1 MVVWHWSPG
10 CMLIFF
16 AKRSTI
22 FVDNK
27 IKEVEQRN
35 HCLALIS
42 SLHVDFLCCHQ
53 FGCQWFSVNQLPVKK
68 CEPGIKLWFE
78 KASAISSPWP
88 PCQPPY
94 HFHIMPPLPCPSPP
108 TPHCQPPRRLPRPVL
123 CTCLLAIT
131 SHITTFTLNFLIRTL
146 GEGARDVY
154 ASKTTFA
161 DRILISCASC
171 AVFPQKRLLA
181 QWVGEISCSTMIEN
195 AFNAHPVHIG
205 AICGA

>member
-94 HFHIMPPLPCPSPP
+94 HFHVMPPRPCPSPP
-108 TPHCQPPRRLPRPVL
+108 TPHCQPPRRLP
-123 CTCLLAIT
+123 CL
-131 SHITTFTLNFLIRTL
+131 
-146 GEGARDVY
+146 
-154 ASKTTFA
+154 
-161 DRILISCASC
+161 SCAPACSPSP
-171 AVFPQKRLLA
+171 PQHNLRPCILRNVKCVNDIYP
-181 QWVGEISCSTMIEN
+181 QFSIEICSQ
-195 AFNAHPVHIG
+195 
-205 AICGA
+205 